1 MYTRNAILTQMEPAV
16 RAVSWEAPQHHHVEK
31 GNDWF
36 LALLIIIIALVL
48 TAVLLGNVL
57 FALLLGIGGG
67 VLAMSAAKRPA
78 IVPYAVS
85 VRGVKVEDE
94 LFPYSKLESFH
105 IDEEDHRGPQL
116 LIKTLRRSVPLLV
129 LPIPVNHIDDIE
141 SILKEKLPEE
151 ELHEPFFLKLLEL
164 FGF

>member
-1 MYTRNAILTQMEPAV
+1 MQPAV

-36 LALLIIIIALVL
+36 FALAIIVIALVVVAIL
-48 TAVLLGNVL
+48 IDNVL
-57 FALLLGIGGG
+57 FALLIGIAGG

-94 LFPYSKLESFH
+94 LFPYSTLTAFH
-105 IDEEDHRGPQL
+105 IEEENPRGPQL
-116 LIKTLRRSVPLLV
+116 LIRTNRRTIPLLV
-129 LPIPVNHIDDIE
+129 LPIPPEHVDDIE
-141 SILKEKLPEE
+141 DILKERLPEE
-151 ELHEPFFLKLLEL
+151 LIHEPLSLKILEL